1 MITST
6 TSNYDSSTILSAAY
20 NYKHK
25 TLTIHFK
32 HATYLY
38 TGVDSADFQAFN
50 QADSQGKAL
59 NEFIKGKYEY
69 HKINED
75 GTLYVAGQKL

>member
-25 TLTIHFK
+25 TLTVHFN
-32 HATYLY
+32 HASYLY
-38 TGVDSADFQAFN
+38 TGVSHSDFEAFN
-50 QADSQGKAL
+50 QADSQGRAL
-59 NEFIKGKYEY
+59 NELIKGKYEY
-69 HKINED
+69 EKINQED
-75 GTLYVAGQKL
+75 